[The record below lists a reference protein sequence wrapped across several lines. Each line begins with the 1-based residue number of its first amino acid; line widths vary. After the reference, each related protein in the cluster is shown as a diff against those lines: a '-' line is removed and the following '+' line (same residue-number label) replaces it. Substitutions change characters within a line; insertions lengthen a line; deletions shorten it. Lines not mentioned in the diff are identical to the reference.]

1 MCREDRCVALGREDR
16 QGRFDDVMLLVGD
29 QLPEGSIYRLLGE
42 HGGALFGDGYFADLF
57 KHSTRGRPT
66 VPARVVATVMLLQAY
81 EGLSDREACDRLA
94 FDLRWK
100 AAAGLA
106 VGAEAFHPTVLVG
119 MRNRLRASDRPRRL
133 FDDVNTTARAAG
145 LLRGRRR
152 VIDSTPLFDAVATQ
166 DTVIQLRAAIR
177 KVLTAADRADP
188 EVAGAVREVLTRDD
202 DYASLGKPPC
212 DWDDPAARQALVDA
226 LVKDAQAALAAL
238 DGRELEGPLAE
249 AAELLGVVAG
259 EDVEAGEDGVFRI
272 ARRVARDRVISTV
285 DVEAR
290 HGHKSRARTFDG
302 YKSHFSVDP
311 GEELITNVAVTAANT
326 ADREVIDELLT
337 EPATDTCA
345 ADTEAGGG
353 APPAHTESGAG
364 EPAANTGADSGSDSA
379 AGCEPK
385 DVEVYGDSAYA
396 DGATLDEQTARGRD
410 MRTKVP
416 PVRNANGYSKD
427 QFTVDLA
434 AGTVTCPARH
444 TVTIRD
450 GRRHRVAR
458 FGALCGS
465 CPLRATCTK
474 SRRGRVISIHP
485 HEAALQHAK
494 ARQRDPAWQH
504 DYRTYRP
511 VVERK
516 ISHFTRRPWGG
527 RKARCRGKKRILTD
541 ILTRASALNLDRLAT
556 LGLHHGT
563 TGWAIA

>member
-166 DTVIQLRAAIR
+166 DTVIQLRAVIR
-177 KVLTAADRADP
+177 KVLAVADRADP

-541 ILTRASALNLDRLAT
+541 ILTRASALNLARLAT
-556 LGLHHGT
+556 LGLHYGPD
-563 TGWAIA
+563 GWAIA

>member
-1 MCREDRCVALGREDR
+1 VALGRENR

-29 QLPEGSIYRLLGE
+29 ELPEGSIYRLLAE
-42 HGGALFGDGYFADLF
+42 HGGVLFGDEYFADLF
-57 KHSTRGRPT
+57 KRSTLGRPT

-100 AAAGLA
+100 AAAGLP

-145 LLRGRRR
+145 LLRRRRR
-152 VIDSTPLFDAVATQ
+152 VLDSTPLFDAVATQ

-212 DWDDPAARQALVDA
+212 DWDDPAAREVLVDA

-259 EDVEAGEDGVFRI
+259 QDVEAGEDGVFRI

-302 YKSHFSVDP
+302 YNSHFSVDP

-337 EPATDTCA
+337 EPATDTGA
-345 ADTEAGGG
+345 ADSEAGGG
-353 APPAHTESGAG
+353 APLAHTESGAG
-364 EPAANTGADSGSDSA
+364 EPAATTGADGGSDSA

-410 MRTKVP
+410 MRTKVS

-427 QFTVDLA
+427 QWAGRCVGRTARPQRPQWRHSSA
-434 AGTVTCPARH
+434 AAPRPSRAPTGICRAACP
-444 TVTIRD
+444 
-450 GRRHRVAR
+450 
-458 FGALCGS
+458 
-465 CPLRATCTK
+465 
-474 SRRGRVISIHP
+474 
-485 HEAALQHAK
+485 
-494 ARQRDPAWQH
+494 
-504 DYRTYRP
+504 
-511 VVERK
+511 
-516 ISHFTRRPWGG
+516 
-527 RKARCRGKKRILTD
+527 
-541 ILTRASALNLDRLAT
+541 
-556 LGLHHGT
+556 
-563 TGWAIA
+563 

>member
-1 MCREDRCVALGREDR
+1 MALGRENR

-29 QLPEGSIYRLLGE
+29 QLPRGSIYRLLAG
-42 HGGALFGDGYFADLF
+42 HGAALFGDEYFADLF
-57 KHSTRGRPT
+57 KRSTLGRPT

-100 AAAGLA
+100 AAAGLT

-133 FDDVNTTARAAG
+133 FDDVNTTAAAAG

-166 DTVIQLRAAIR
+166 DTVIQVRAAIR
-177 KVLTAADRADP
+177 KVLWSADRVDP
-188 EVAGAVREVLTRDD
+188 AVASAVRAALTRDD
-202 DYASLGKPPC
+202 DYATVGKPPC
-212 DWDDPAARQALVDA
+212 DWDDPKAREALVDA
-226 LVKDAQAALAAL
+226 LVRDAQAALGVL
-238 DGRELEGPLAE
+238 NGHELAGSLAE
-249 AAELLGVVAG
+249 AAELLGLVAG
-259 EDVEAGEDGVFRI
+259 QDVEAGEDGVFRI
-272 ARRVARDRVISTV
+272 ARKVARDRLISTV

-311 GEELITNVAVTAANT
+311 DEELITNVAVTAANT
-326 ADREVIDELLT
+326 ADRDVIDKLLD
-337 EPATDTCA
+337 PPVTDTPA
-345 ADTEAGGG
+345 AG
-353 APPAHTESGAG
+353 S
-364 EPAANTGADSGSDSA
+364 EPAADEPAARTGAKSGSDSQ
-379 AGCEPK
+379 GGREPK
-385 DVEVYGDSAYA
+385 DFDVYGDSAYA
-396 DGATLDEQTARGRD
+396 DGATLDKQTARGHD

-416 PVRNANGYSKD
+416 PVRNANGFSKD
-427 QFTVDLA
+427 KFSIDLA
-434 AGTVTCPARH
+434 AGTVTCPASH
-444 TVTIRD
+444 TVAIGS

-458 FGALCGS
+458 FGQFCPS
-465 CPLRATCTK
+465 CPLRAACTK
-474 SRRGRVISIHP
+474 ARRGRVISIHP

-494 ARQRDPAWQH
+494 ARQQDPAWQQ
-504 DYRTYRP
+504 DYRAYRP

-541 ILTRASALNLDRLAT
+541 VLIRASALNLARLAT
-556 LGLHHGT
+556 LGLHHSPA
-563 TGWAIA
+563 GWAIA